1 MDLTYERVASYV
13 QNTLWA
19 VTPELRN
26 VMAELLALRMSGDR
40 LSRPEIEARI
50 GAPRPQPARNIRVGN
65 VAVIP
70 IYGAITQRASLFSDV
85 SGMTSLDKVG
95 MELSEA
101 LDDAAVDTI
110 AVHINSPGGSTD
122 GVSEMAARIRAAREQ
137 KPVVAVADAMAA
149 SAAYWL
155 GSQATEFVATPS
167 GDVGSIGVYTM
178 HRDLSGALEK
188 EGVNVTVISE
198 GPFKTEGNPF
208 GPLSEEAEAAIQERV
223 SDMYDMFVADVA
235 AGRGVSIDAVKG
247 GFGQGRLVNASR
259 ALAAGMVDA
268 VEPFDAVLARLRK
281 EDKPPPIPPRRRS
294 PASRALSRKARQS
307 AGLLMSSLPR
317 KCG

>member
-1 MDLTYERVASYV
+1 MDLTYQHVASYV

-26 VMAELLALRMSGDR
+26 VMVELLALRMSGDR

-50 GAPRPQPARNIRVGN
+50 GAPQPAPARNIRAGN
-65 VAVIP
+65 VAIIP
-70 IYGAITQRASLFSDV
+70 ISGMITQRAGLFSDV
-85 SGMTSLDKVG
+85 SGMTSLDKVSV
-95 MELSEA
+95 ELSEA
-101 LDDAAVDTI
+101 LADSSVDTI
-110 AVHINSPGGSTD
+110 ALHINSPGGSTD

-167 GDVGSIGVYTM
+167 GDVGSIGIYTV

-198 GPFKTEGNPF
+198 GPFKTEGTPF

-235 AGRGVSIDAVKG
+235 AGRGVSIDAVRN
-247 GFGQGRLVNASR
+247 GFGQGRIVNASR

-294 PASRALSRKARQS
+294 PASRALTRKARHS

>member
-13 QNTLWA
+13 LNTLWA
-19 VTPELRN
+19 VTPEMRD

-95 MELSEA
+95 VELSEA

-110 AVHINSPGGSTD
+110 ALHINSPGGSTD

-155 GSQATEFVATPS
+155 GSQATEFIATPS
-167 GDVGSIGVYTM
+167 GDVGSIGVYTL

-198 GPFKTEGNPF
+198 GPFKTEGSPF
-208 GPLSEEAEAAIQERV
+208 GPLTEEAEAAIQERV

-235 AGRGVSIDAVKG
+235 AGRGVSIDAVRG

-281 EDKPPPIPPRRRS
+281 EDKPPPTPPRRRS
-294 PASRALSRKARQS
+294 PASRALTRKARHS
-307 AGLLMSSLPR
+307 AGLLLSSLPR